1 MQATIHIRTR
11 EPSPPAM
18 PAIHAARSADIDA
31 PPATVYGIIAD
42 YRRGHPSILPEKY
55 FRGLDVESGPGVG
68 AGTAIR
74 FRMRAFGRTRESRA
88 VVAEPEPGRV
98 LTETIAEQGMV
109 TTFTV
114 DPLDGG
120 ARSRVEI
127 ATAWSVPGLRG
138 WLERLMAPPFLR
150 RVYAAELA
158 KLAEVAE
165 AKG

>member
-1 MQATIHIRTR
+1 
-11 EPSPPAM
+11 M
-18 PAIHAARSADIDA
+18 PAIHAARSAAIDA
-31 PPATVYGIIAD
+31 PPAVVYGIIAD

-55 FRGLDVESGPGVG
+55 FHGLDVESGGVG

-120 ARSRVEI
+120 ARSAVEI
-127 ATAWSVPGLRG
+127 ATEWEVRGPRG
-138 WLERLMAPPFLR
+138 WLERVMAPPFLR

-158 KLAEVAE
+158 KLARA
-165 AKG
+165 AAAAA